1 MTISRSTSKLED
13 DQKEEEEEEGG
24 FPFVEM

>member
-1 MTISRSTSKLED
+1 MMISRSTSKLED

-24 FPFVEM
+24 FLFVEM